1 MTVPLTFA
9 DWAMTEGRFQK
20 HFKFIAPSQWHDDM
34 LPLHEFI
41 DLDHDD
47 MAEHTPYVY
56 AVHPDSNT
64 LIRVGIDPEIVH
76 ATIERRNFWRTLKGL
91 AGVDKV
97 IIDTDAI
104 AAQAKAEM
112 AASIASNLMS
122 IAGGNGGDVSAL
134 ASALAA
140 APAANAPQVAVP
152 TTAPTPTKAASTTP
166 QAAASP
172 APKTAPTAGG
182 HESVWIETP
191 DCTTCDECVDI
202 NPKIFKYN
210 EDKKAIVIDP
220 TAGTFEDIVKAAEKC
235 TAVIIHPG
243 TPWNPN
249 EKNLEKLIKRAEK
262 FQ

>member
-1 MTVPLTFA
+1 
-9 DWAMTEGRFQK
+9 MTEGRFQK

-34 LPLHEFI
+34 VPLHEFI
-41 DLDHDD
+41 DLSHED

-64 LIRVGIDPEIVH
+64 LVRVGIEPEIVH

-97 IIDTDAI
+97 VIDVDAI

-122 IAGGNGGDVSAL
+122 IAGGNGGDVTAL

-140 APAANAPQVAVP
+140 APAANAPKVAMPSP
-152 TTAPTPTKAASTTP
+152 TAAAAKSAPVTAPA
-166 QAAASP
+166 
-172 APKTAPTAGG
+172 TAPPTAEAAPAAAGG
-182 HESVWIETP
+182 HEPVWIETP

-210 EDKKAIVIDP
+210 EDKKAIIIDP

-249 EKNLEKLIKRAEK
+249 EKNLDKLIKRAEK